1 MVAAAGA
8 VDHDELVKLSE
19 DAFSS
24 LSTDPTT
31 AYDLVAKVRL
41 LRLQSSRTAETL
53 SIHLLPLQ
61 YVHYIPSINSA
72 ACASSCPNA

>member
-31 AYDLVAKVRL
+31 AYDLVAKVL
-41 LRLQSSRTAETL
+41 LSNLQPSHTETPGTYCDTR
-53 SIHLLPLQ
+53 HE
-61 YVHYIPSINSA
+61 
-72 ACASSCPNA
+72 

>member
-1 MVAAAGA
+1 VCTSLCDLCRKVVAAAGA

-31 AYDLVAKVRL
+31 AYDLVAKVL
-41 LRLQSSRTAETL
+41 LSTGQSRYMAEAEDILEYST
-53 SIHLLPLQ
+53 
-61 YVHYIPSINSA
+61 
-72 ACASSCPNA
+72 